1 MTSKPYDVVVF
12 GATSFVGQ
20 ILARY
25 LFEEF
30 GLDGKLRWAAAG
42 RSMPRLEELRKALG
56 RGAGRLQLLQADAG
70 DEASLQ
76 KLCSSARVVV
86 STVGPYALY
95 GEPLV
100 RVCAGTGTDY
110 CDLTG
115 EVQWM
120 RRMIHRYE
128 KTAQASGARIVH
140 NCGFDSIRKSRWQV
154 GSGHPQPSSAT
165 ASSNAC
171 GRIRA

>member
-86 STVGPYALY
+86 ST
-95 GEPLV
+95 
-100 RVCAGTGTDY
+100 R
-110 CDLTG
+110 LTSTR
-115 EVQWM
+115 M
-120 RRMIHRYE
+120 R
-128 KTAQASGARIVH
+128 
-140 NCGFDSIRKSRWQV
+140 
-154 GSGHPQPSSAT
+154 
-165 ASSNAC
+165 
-171 GRIRA
+171 